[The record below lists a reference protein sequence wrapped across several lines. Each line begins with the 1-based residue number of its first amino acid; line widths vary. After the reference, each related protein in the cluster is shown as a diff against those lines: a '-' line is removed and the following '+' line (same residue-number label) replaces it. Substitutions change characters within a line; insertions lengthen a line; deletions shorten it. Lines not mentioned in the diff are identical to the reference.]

1 MNTHDYFSQLRSQ
14 LTSFLFINGDG
25 LTVSRLGLSITLFF
39 KQGYTQEKKQR
50 ILACYRR
57 FRGEFG
63 THLRFHRHELEGLKK
78 YSAENIAKVE
88 EGILNQKK
96 NQPCGWVVSD
106 AKNEDEAPHYLMR
119 YLGSDEDDGDDDSS
133 YLSLVLPWDYLKAQE
148 GMARFMTWL
157 DFLCEQL
164 EPDSGDCGYC
174 LVLPKDYYDYF
185 PLEYQLAQRYPALQ
199 VNSAVH
205 TAKLQYEHSIR
216 GINWITL
223 LSRRFVARLGGEI
236 WIRKT
241 LARYPDVAITPY
253 RNGLMIRAGKYPDLT
268 PLPGSVPESYFAIN
282 QLIRP
287 IRVIPREG
295 HSLHF
300 YGAGHFDDIST
311 LAWYARYDRGPL
323 HVTPVRTGEPM
334 LVSGFWR
341 NDNQPDKQYF
351 FVQGATA
358 FDIQGAEPGT
368 TVWHLIREAENREES
383 I

>member
-1 MNTHDYFSQLRSQ
+1 METVDYFAQLKSQ
-14 LTSFLFINGDG
+14 LTEFTFLNGDG

-57 FRGEFG
+57 FREEFG
-63 THLRFHRHELEGLKK
+63 TQLRFHRHELKGLRK
-78 YSAENIAKVE
+78 YSPENIIKIE
-88 EGILNQKK
+88 EGILARKK

-106 AKNEDEAPHYLMR
+106 AKNEDEAPCYLMR
-119 YLGSDEDDGDDDSS
+119 YLDSREANGDDDSS
-133 YLSLVLPWDYLKAQE
+133 YLSLVLPWDYLKEQE
-148 GMARFMTWL
+148 GMTRFIDWL

-185 PLEYQLAQRYPALQ
+185 PLEYQLAQRYPSLQ

-223 LSRRFVARLGGEI
+223 LSKRFVNRLGGEY
-236 WIRKT
+236 WIRHV
-241 LARYPDVAITPY
+241 LRPY
-253 RNGLMIRAGKYPDLT
+253 RDVVISSYSNGLIIRAGQYPDLT

-323 HVTPVRTGEPM
+323 QVTPLKGDHPA
-334 LVSGFWR
+334 LVSGIWR
-341 NDNQPDKQYF
+341 TDSLPGQQYF
-351 FVQGATA
+351 FAQGAMA
-358 FDIQGAEPGT
+358 FDVEGAETGT
-368 TVWHLIREAENREES
+368 TIWHLIREAASMWE
-383 I
+383 

>member
-1 MNTHDYFSQLRSQ
+1 METLDYFSQLKSQ
-14 LTSFLFINGDG
+14 LAAFTFLNGDG
-25 LTVSRLGLSITLFF
+25 LTVSRLGISITLFF

-57 FRGEFG
+57 FREEFG
-63 THLRFHRHELEGLKK
+63 THLRFHRHSLKGLKK
-78 YSAENIAKVE
+78 YSPENIAKVE
-88 EGILNQKK
+88 EGILNRKK
-96 NQPCGWVVSD
+96 NQLSSWVVSD
-106 AKNEDEAPHYLMR
+106 AKNLYEAPRYLMR
-119 YLGSDEDDGDDDSS
+119 YLDSDEANGDNSSS
-133 YLSLVLPWDYLKAQE
+133 YLSLTLPWDYLKEQD
-148 GMARFMTWL
+148 GMTKFMAWL

-164 EPDSGDCGYC
+164 EPDSGDCGYS
-174 LVLPKDYYDYF
+174 LVIPRDYHDYF
-185 PLEYQLAQRYPALQ
+185 PLEYQLAQRYPSLQ

-205 TAKLQYEHSIR
+205 TAVLQYGHSIR

-223 LSRRFVARLGGEI
+223 LSKRFVGRLGGEY
-236 WIRKT
+236 WIRT
-241 LARYPDVAITPY
+241 MLARYTDVVISTY
-253 RNGLMIRAGKYPDLT
+253 RDGLIIRAGQYPDLT

-323 HVTPVRTGEPM
+323 HVTPLKGSHPA

-341 NDNQPDKQYF
+341 TDSIPDKQYF
-351 FVQGATA
+351 FAQGAMA
-358 FDIQGAEPGT
+358 FDIQGAESGT
-368 TVWHLIREAENREES
+368 TLWHLIREGKNMWE
-383 I
+383 